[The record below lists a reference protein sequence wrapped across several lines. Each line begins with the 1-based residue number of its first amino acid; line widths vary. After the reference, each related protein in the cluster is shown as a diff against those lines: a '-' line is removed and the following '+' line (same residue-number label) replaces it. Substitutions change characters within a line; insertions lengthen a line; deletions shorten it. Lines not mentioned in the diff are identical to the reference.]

1 MTLLPHAIPLAN
13 DPEVVHALAA
23 RWRRTR
29 TLLLFAAG
37 VLPVAIGLVCIVLA
51 GMTSAGQQIMPWWS
65 AIPAVAAAAC
75 AWALL
80 TWLRRNGLSDPHS
93 WLPATTLM
101 TGAQLVLGVLPGS
114 GIALRLSPGAAL
126 AVKALCAA
134 GVLGAGS
141 ACSLA
146 RLARRSLLAAPVLE
160 LGSTAFPLVLT
171 GRGARVVIGTD
182 RVDWTT
188 RRGGRVDAGV
198 SFARID
204 RVTAEANAVVLHTA
218 SGSWTVPVSDPAT
231 AFALLRRRLEWW
243 EERRVAA
250 VEREHRR
257 YLDLVRLLA
266 AVSGEAT
273 RGGVTVTVDSNGV
286 TTGISLSPAV
296 RALDPDVLAAHL
308 MACVEGARSDARR
321 QVQDLVLGHACAD
334 DELIEDVTA
343 LPAA

>member
-1 MTLLPHAIPLAN
+1 MTVLPRAIPLVN
-13 DPEVVHALAA
+13 DPQVVHALAA

-29 TLLLFAAG
+29 TLLILSAG
-37 VLPVAIGLVCIVLA
+37 VLPVAIGLVCVVLA
-51 GMTSAGQQIMPWWS
+51 GMTSAGQRIMPWWS
-65 AIPAVAAAAC
+65 AIPAAAAAAC

-101 TGAQLVLGVLPGS
+101 TGAQLVLGVLPGA

-146 RLARRSLLAAPVLE
+146 RLARRSLLAAPIVE
-160 LGSTAFPLVLT
+160 LGSTAFPLVLA
-171 GRGARVVIGTD
+171 GRGSRVVIGAD

-188 RRGGRVDAGV
+188 RRGGRIDAGV

-204 RVTAEANAVVLHTA
+204 HVTAEASALVLHTA

-231 AFALLRRRLEWW
+231 AKALLRRRLECW

-250 VEREHRR
+250 VERERHR
-257 YLDLVRLLA
+257 YLDLAGLLA
-266 AVSGEAT
+266 GVSGEAT
-273 RGGVTVTVDSNGV
+273 RGGVTVTVDASGV

-296 RALDPDVLAAHL
+296 RDLDPEVLAAHL
-308 MACVEGARSDARR
+308 MACVQQARSDARR
-321 QVQDLVLGHACAD
+321 QVQDVVLDHAAAD
-334 DELIEDVTA
+334 HELIEDVRA
-343 LPAA
+343 LSAA

>member
-1 MTLLPHAIPLAN
+1 MTLIPHAIPLIN
-13 DPEVVHALAA
+13 DPQVVLALAA

-29 TLLLFAAG
+29 TLLLLAAG

-51 GMTSAGQQIMPWWS
+51 GMTSAGQRIMPWWS

-141 ACSLA
+141 AGVLA
-146 RLARRSLLAAPVLE
+146 RLARRSLLGAPVLE
-160 LGSTAFPLVLT
+160 LGSTAFPLVLA
-171 GRGARVVIGTD
+171 GRGARMVIGTD

-188 RRGGRVDAGV
+188 RHGGRVDTGV
-198 SFARID
+198 SFARIQ
-204 RVTAEANAVVLHTA
+204 RVTTEANAVVLHTA
-218 SGSWTVPVSDPAT
+218 SGAWTVPVSDPAT
-231 AFALLRRRLEWW
+231 ALALLRRRLEWW

-250 VEREHRR
+250 VERERRR
-257 YLDLVRLLA
+257 YDDLVRLLA
-266 AVSGEAT
+266 AISGEAT

-296 RALDPDVLAAHL
+296 RDLDPDVLAAHL
-308 MACVEGARSDARR
+308 MACVERARSDARR
-321 QVQDLVLGHACAD
+321 QVQDLVLGHASSD
-334 DELIEDVTA
+334 EELIEDVTVMS
-343 LPAA
+343 AA

>member
-1 MTLLPHAIPLAN
+1 MTLIPHAIPLIN
-13 DPEVVHALAA
+13 DPQVVHALAA

-29 TLLLFAAG
+29 TLLLLSAG
-37 VLPVAIGLVCIVLA
+37 VLPVAIGIVCVVLA
-51 GMTSAGQQIMPWWS
+51 GMTSAGQRIMPWWS

-141 ACSLA
+141 ASALA
-146 RLARRSLLAAPVLE
+146 RMAHRSLLSAPVLE
-160 LGSTAFPLVLT
+160 LGSTAFPLVLDSS
-171 GRGARVVIGTD
+171 GARVVIGTD

-188 RRGGRVDAGV
+188 RTGARVDAGL
-198 SFARID
+198 SFARIL
-204 RVTAEANAVVLHTA
+204 RVTAQAHSIKLHTA
-218 SGSWTVPVSDPAT
+218 SGSWTVPVADPAT
-231 AFALLRRRLEWW
+231 AQALLLRRITWW
-243 EERRVAA
+243 EELRDAA
-250 VEREHRR
+250 AEREQRR
-257 YLDLVRLLA
+257 YLDLVGLLA

-273 RGGVTVTVDSNGV
+273 RGGISVTVDSNGL
-286 TTGISLSPAV
+286 TTGITLSPAV
-296 RALDPDVLAAHL
+296 RELEPEVLAAQL
-308 MACVEGARSDARR
+308 MACVQKARADARR
-321 QVQDLVLGHACAD
+321 QVQDLVLDHADGQLVKASH
-334 DELIEDVTA
+334 
-343 LPAA
+343 